1 MKNKTGIYLTII
13 SAFLISNLANADS
26 NLIQVTT
33 TETIGYDTFNAF
45 ILQNSIKKKSP
56 TSTNFKLLL
65 TGVST
70 TETTNNDDSTPVSE
84 DERIDEYDLEDS
96 RIMLTVNMNCK
107 TKTTK
112 VEKILSIDP
121 KTGKLNEQPNS
132 ENEQDIEMNKAL
144 YKIIC
149 K

>member
-107 TKTTK
+107 TKT
-112 VEKILSIDP
+112 
-121 KTGKLNEQPNS
+121 
-132 ENEQDIEMNKAL
+132 NKYAHATANVAR
-144 YKIIC
+144 
-149 K
+149 